1 MSENEER
8 MTEEDENGGFKIE
21 DRRQFTAQGDPIA
34 SGGES
39 ASVQDASASEPVPA
53 EPPEAEEP
61 EAPREEAELPDVDF
75 AGFLLSLATSAM
87 AHLGEVPDPA
97 TGATTENLVA
107 AKQMI
112 DILSIL
118 QEKTKG
124 NLEPDEDRLLDN
136 LLYELRMKFLNKTK
150 GVIL

>member
-8 MTEEDENGGFKIE
+8 MTEEDENGGFKID
-21 DRRQFTAQGDPIA
+21 DRRQFTAQGDPVRPA
-34 SGGES
+34 GES
-39 ASVQDASASEPVPA
+39 AEDREDPVEPVQAEPREVDEQDAQ
-53 EPPEAEEP
+53 
-61 EAPREEAELPDVDF
+61 REEAELPEVDF

-97 TGATTENLVA
+97 TGTTTENPVA

-124 NLEPDEDRLLDN
+124 NLERDEERLLDN
-136 LLYELRMKFLNKTK
+136 LLYELRMKFLSKTK

>member
-8 MTEEDENGGFKIE
+8 MTEEDGNGGFKIE
-21 DRRQFTAQGDPIA
+21 DRRQFTSQGDPVGPA
-34 SGGES
+34 GES
-39 ASVQDASASEPVPA
+39 AEGHEDPA
-53 EPPEAEEP
+53 EPVQEKPREVEDQEAQ
-61 EAPREEAELPDVDF
+61 REEAEQPEVDF

-97 TGATTENLVA
+97 TGTTTENLVA

-124 NLEPDEDRLLDN
+124 NLESDEERLLDN
-136 LLYELRMKFLNKTK
+136 LLYELRMKFLSKTK
-150 GVIL
+150 IVTL

>member
-1 MSENEER
+1 MSENDER
-8 MTEEDENGGFKIE
+8 MTEDDENGGFKIE

-34 SGGES
+34 PGGES
-39 ASVQDASASEPVPA
+39 ASVQDAAASEPVPA

-61 EAPREEAELPDVDF
+61 EAPREEPGLPDVDF

-97 TGATTENLVA
+97 TGATTENLAA

>member
-8 MTEEDENGGFKIE
+8 MNEAGESGGFKIE
-21 DRRQFTAQGDPIA
+21 DRRQFTAQGDPIR
-34 SGGES
+34 SGGKS
-39 ASVQDASASEPVPA
+39 ADTQEDPPEPV
-53 EPPEAEEP
+53 EAESRGVE
-61 EAPREEAELPDVDF
+61 EQQAPREEAEQPEVDF

-97 TGATTENLVA
+97 TGSTTENLAA

-124 NLEPDEDRLLDN
+124 NLEPDEDRLLEN
-136 LLYELRMKFLNKTK
+136 LLYELRMKYHSKTK
-150 GVIL
+150 VVSL

>member
-8 MTEEDENGGFKIE
+8 MSEEDENGGFKVE
-21 DRRQFTAQGDPIA
+21 DRRQFTAQGDPIRSA
-34 SGGES
+34 GES
-39 ASVQDASASEPVPA
+39 AADQKDSEEPVQA
-53 EPPEAEEP
+53 ESREVEEQ
-61 EAPREEAELPDVDF
+61 EAPTEEAELPEVDF

-97 TGATTENLVA
+97 TGSTTENLAA

-112 DILSIL
+112 HILSIL

-124 NLEPDEDRLLDN
+124 NLEPDEDRLLDH
-136 LLYELRMKFLNKTK
+136 LLYELRMKYLSKTK
-150 GVIL
+150 SVVL